1 MAQTTEGQ
9 TGQQCGEC
17 GEPIAAADPWCE
29 ACGALADAPPAEAP
43 SDGTPRTA
51 PGEPLPE
58 SLDAYRAKLRE
69 TFGYPDFRGGQ
80 SRVLESLAAHDVV
93 AVMPTGSGKSLCYVL
108 PALEVGRTVVV
119 SPLIA
124 LMQDQVEGLQA
135 SGVAATF
142 INSNINREEQNRR
155 YLDFVQGRTPLLY
168 VAPERFQNQRFVA
181 GLREAGVNLLAI
193 DEAHCISEWGHNF
206 RPDYLQLGLVRE
218 RLGMPRTLAL
228 TATANPQVRRDIAL
242 RLGLD
247 GAAEVVTTVDRP
259 NLTLAVERIDRV
271 EDRVQWVIDYAK
283 SRPGLAGIVYARTRR
298 AVEDLAQA
306 VRDAGVR
313 AQAYHAGLE
322 REVRSA
328 VQRRFTVGEIPVIV
342 ATNAFGMGIDKPDVR
357 YVIHVN
363 MPGRLEAYTQEAGR
377 AGRDG
382 DPSECTLL
390 YARNDRRSQQR
401 FIDEAHPSAE
411 DVRAVWQRWVRIADP
426 STGRLP
432 FGVADEDP
440 GYGMIVSALRHSKLL
455 DPVALRITS
464 DREDAPIDTS
474 AIERH
479 RAYAES
485 RLREMTEYAETNGCR
500 RGVILRYFG
509 EEAAERC
516 ETCDNCL
523 GRHDG
528 EDPSGEAAFPE
539 DLYDRLLDLR
549 EAIARQGDRDPFRV
563 FENRTAREIATYRPR
578 TVDTLQAIWG
588 IGSKRAQWF
597 GRDVL
602 AIVDEWEREHPEAT
616 PAPAPPASQPTL
628 GTRTRSAADEGPE
641 VRPDDPLFQALRVWR
656 SERAKSEGLPAY
668 TVFSDRT
675 LRELVS
681 VRPRNVHALLGV
693 WGLGESRVERFGP
706 ELVAVIREHDATA
719 E

>member
-1 MAQTTEGQ
+1 MTRDVAM
-9 TGQQCGEC
+9 QCAEC
-17 GEPIAAADPWCE
+17 GEPLADGAPWCD
-29 ACGALADAPPAEAP
+29 ACGALADAPPTAAP
-43 SDGTPRTA
+43 SSGAPRAA
-51 PGEPLPE
+51 PGAALPDT
-58 SLDAYRAKLRE
+58 LDHYRARLRE

-80 SRVLESLAAHDVV
+80 ARVLEALADRDVV
-93 AVMPTGSGKSLCYVL
+93 AVMPTGSGKSLCFVL

-135 SGVAATF
+135 SGVPAAF
-142 INSNINREEQNRR
+142 INSNLNRDEQNRR

-206 RPDYLQLGLVRE
+206 RPDYLQLGTVRE

-228 TATANPQVRRDIAL
+228 TATANPQVRRDIAA

-259 NLTLAVERIDRV
+259 NLTLTVERIDRV

-283 SRPGLAGIVYARTRR
+283 RRPGLAGIVYARTRR
-298 AVEDLAQA
+298 AVEDIAQA
-306 VRDAGVR
+306 MRDAGVR

-328 VQRRFTVGEIPVIV
+328 VQRRFTVGETPVIV

-382 DPSECTLL
+382 EPSECTLL
-390 YARNDRRSQQR
+390 YARSDRRFQQG
-401 FIDEAHPSAE
+401 FIDEAHPSDE
-411 DVRAVWQRWVRIADP
+411 QVRQTWHRWTEVADAN
-426 STGRLP
+426 TGRLP
-432 FGVADEDP
+432 FAVADDDP
-440 GYGMIVSALRHSKLL
+440 GFGMVVSALRQSRLL
-455 DPVALRITS
+455 DPIALRITS
-464 DREDAPIDTS
+464 GRADAPIDTS
-474 AIERH
+474 GIARH
-479 RAYAES
+479 RAYAEG
-485 RLREMTEYAETNGCR
+485 RLREMTEYAETTGCR
-500 RGVILRYFG
+500 RAVILRYFG
-509 EEAAERC
+509 EEAPERC
-516 ETCDNCL
+516 ELCDNCL
-523 GRHDG
+523 GRHEG
-528 EDPSGEAAFPE
+528 AEAVAFAE

-549 EAIARQGDRDPFRV
+549 EAIARQGDRDPYRV

-578 TVDTLQAIWG
+578 SVDALQAIWG
-588 IGSKRAQWF
+588 IGSKRASWF

-616 PAPAPPASQPTL
+616 PPPALPAQSTL
-628 GTRTRSAADEGPE
+628 GSRSRTATDDGPE
-641 VRPDDPLFQALRVWR
+641 VRPDDPLFQALRAWR
-656 SERAKSEGLPAY
+656 SERAKAEGLPAY

-675 LRELVS
+675 LRELVT

-706 ELVAVIREHDATA
+706 ELVRVIREAEAAAT
-719 E
+719 